1 MNKMK
6 IKYENGSITI
16 STRVIYMINRTNIIN
31 YLSSSSSISNELLNF
46 HINIIIIIITPKV
59 IRFKQLWNYQ

>member
-31 YLSSSSSISNELLNF
+31 YLSSSSISNELLNF
-46 HINIIIIIITPKV
+46 HIN
-59 IRFKQLWNYQ
+59 NYNNNNNPESYTI